1 MLKDLF
7 RNRLFVGAL
16 AFFIFCVVGGLLYMR
31 HVEQQGAE
39 YAAETRNRVAQ
50 WNGQENRTT
59 EVEAGGTSQGGDF
72 HKDRTSPAKPH
83 APGGAA
89 DSRVSAVSDVS
100 EEELEFWKKLGVAP
114 PPEGHFYAELADGTM
129 RLKKKNVPI
138 VSVGIKPV
146 PRFNSGW
153 LPDDAYH
160 YYNAL
165 SGLSSGENL
174 IGVGRIPPAE
184 TARAK
189 EMLDAFEA
197 EWAPHTSIGLSASG
211 VYDTHDHDVIAALG
225 SKAIAE
231 KRRELEAE
239 LGISENR
246 THWEFDVD
254 LMREILAHIREDLS
268 K

>member
-39 YAAETRNRVAQ
+39 YAAETRKRVAE

-72 HKDRTSPAKPH
+72 HKERTSPANPH

-89 DSRVSAVSDVS
+89 DSMASAVSDVS
-100 EEELEFWKKLGVAP
+100 EEEIEFWKKLGVAP
-114 PPEGHFYAELADGTM
+114 PPEGYIYAELTDGRM
-129 RLKKKNVPI
+129 QLRKKNVPI
-138 VSVGIKPV
+138 VSVGMKTV
-146 PRFNSGW
+146 PRFNEGW
-153 LPDDAYH
+153 LPDDAYVYH
-160 YYNAL
+160 GAL
-165 SGLSSGENL
+165 IGLSSGTNL

-184 TARAK
+184 TARAR

-211 VYDTHDHDVIAALG
+211 VYDTDDHDVIDALG
-225 SKAIAE
+225 DKAIAE
-231 KRRELEAE
+231 RESELQAE